1 MFKKYKVKVRSQDSE
16 IDRRKGYNVEFCVRS
31 KSTRNGFCH
40 EAIVI
45 GPLPV
50 LAGHQDPYDRS
61 ELMARKSYLN
71 RTWESWSGQS
81 VLQMLWNKVLKLGWV
96 DVSRLPEKNPFDAG
110 KEPKYEPLWDPDE
123 LFARN

>member
-1 MFKKYKVKVRSQDSE
+1 MFKKYKVKVRSRHPE
-16 IDRRKGYNVEFCVRS
+16 TDRRKGYNVEFYVRS

-50 LAGHQDPYDRS
+50 LAGQQDPYDRS

-71 RTWESWSGQS
+71 RTWEPWSGQS
-81 VLQMLWNKVLKLGWV
+81 VLRMLWNKVLKLGWV

-110 KEPKYEPLWDPDE
+110 KEPKHESLWDPDE

>member
-1 MFKKYKVKVRSQDSE
+1 MTCDSKVKSTHPEV
-16 IDRRKGYNVEFCVRS
+16 DRRKSYKVEFYVRS

-50 LAGHQDPYDRS
+50 LEGHQAPCDRS
-61 ELMARKSYLN
+61 ERMARKSYLN
-71 RTWESWSGQS
+71 RTWESWNGQS
-81 VLQMLWNKVLKLGWV
+81 VLQMLWNKILKLGWV
-96 DVSRLPEKNPFDAG
+96 DVSCLPKKNPFDAD
-110 KEPKYEPLWDPDE
+110 KEPKYESLWDPDE

>member
-1 MFKKYKVKVRSQDSE
+1 MFKKYEIKVKSTHPEV
-16 IDRRKGYNVEFCVRS
+16 DRKKSYKVEFYVRS
-31 KSTRNGFCH
+31 KPTRNGFCH

-50 LAGHQDPYDRS
+50 LEGHQAPCDRS
-61 ELMARKSYLN
+61 ERMARKSYLN

-81 VLQMLWNKVLKLGWV
+81 VLRMLWDKILKLEWV
-96 DVSRLPEKNPFDAG
+96 DTAYLPKKNPFDSY
-110 KEPKYEPLWDPDE
+110 KEPKCENLWDPDE

>member
-1 MFKKYKVKVRSQDSE
+1 MLKKYKVKVRSRHPE
-16 IDRRKGYNVEFCVRS
+16 TDRRKGYNVEFYVRS
-31 KSTRNGFCH
+31 KPTRNGVCH

-71 RTWESWSGQS
+71 RTWEPWSGQS
-81 VLQMLWNKVLKLGWV
+81 VLRMLWNKVLKLGWV
-96 DVSRLPEKNPFDAG
+96 DVSCLPEKNPFDAG
-110 KEPKYEPLWDPDE
+110 KEPKHESLWDPDE

>member
-1 MFKKYKVKVRSQDSE
+1 MFKKYEIKVKSTHPEV
-16 IDRRKGYNVEFCVRS
+16 DRRKSCKVEFYVRS
-31 KSTRNGFCH
+31 KPTRNGFCH

-50 LAGHQDPYDRS
+50 LEGHQALFDRS
-61 ELMARKSYLN
+61 ERMARKSYLN

-81 VLQMLWNKVLKLGWV
+81 VLQMLWNKLLKLDWV
-96 DVSRLPEKNPFDAG
+96 DASRLPKKNPFDSD

-123 LFARN
+123 LFARG

>member
-1 MFKKYKVKVRSQDSE
+1 MFKKYKIKVRSQHPE
-16 IDRRKGYNVEFCVRS
+16 TDRRKGYNVEFYVRS
-31 KSTRNGFCH
+31 KPTRNGFCH

-110 KEPKYEPLWDPDE
+110 KEPKHEPLWDPDE

>member
-1 MFKKYKVKVRSQDSE
+1 MFKKYKVKVKSQNPE
-16 IDRRKGYNVEFCVRS
+16 IDRRKGYDVEFYVRS

-71 RTWESWSGQS
+71 RTWEPWSGQS

-110 KEPKYEPLWDPDE
+110 KEPKHESLWDPDE

>member
-1 MFKKYKVKVRSQDSE
+1 MFKKYKVKVKSQNPE
-16 IDRRKGYNVEFCVRS
+16 IDRRKGYDVEFYVRS

-71 RTWESWSGQS
+71 RTWEPWSGQS

-96 DVSRLPEKNPFDAG
+96 DVSCLPEKNPFDAG
-110 KEPKYEPLWDPDE
+110 KEPKHESLWDPDE

>member
-1 MFKKYKVKVRSQDSE
+1 MFKKYKVKVRSQHPE
-16 IDRRKGYNVEFCVRS
+16 TDRRKGYNVEVCVRS

-50 LAGHQDPYDRS
+50 LAGHQDPCDRS
-61 ELMARKSYLN
+61 ELMARKSYRN
-71 RTWESWSGQS
+71 RTWESWGGQS

-96 DVSRLPEKNPFDAG
+96 DASRLPEKNPFDFD
-110 KEPKYEPLWDPDE
+110 KEPKHEPLWDPDE